1 MRKKNK
7 KIYRKEKEINDDET
21 QRNLIKQ
28 LITNRQK
35 PKKKKEKRGKF
46 NFDSEKGMMNWGKT
60 NRNREERQKI
70 KGKRK

>member
-35 PKKKKEKRGKF
+35 PKKKK
-46 NFDSEKGMMNWGKT
+46 
-60 NRNREERQKI
+60 REERKI
-70 KGKRK
+70 